1 MKKLLCQGVWEADSK
16 GFAET
21 PWIQLVLSAS
31 LQDSLNQLQP
41 HSPSKDQAWVHSW
54 LLFTCQL
61 ISTSQK
67 VDLPLCTAASLSRS
81 WDSKEAALKGLK
93 TEARLWLGPYCSCT
107 HASSQLPHSFQNIGK
122 IVRQRCAMHR
132 VWFSPEFTNSFG
144 IYLKKAGRRMNKF

>member
-1 MKKLLCQGVWEADSK
+1 M
-16 GFAET
+16 
-21 PWIQLVLSAS
+21 PRS
-31 LQDSLNQLQP
+31 LGSRLQRFCRDSLDSAGAFCQP
-41 HSPSKDQAWVHSW
+41 AGLPEPAPTTQSPSKDQAWVHSW

-122 IVRQRCAMHR
+122 LVRQRCAMHR